1 MIGKCKNIVAI
12 VILMYEQD
20 LLDPTKLLN
29 RRISQLE
36 NELDY
41 YKTLTKEYKQK
52 IELEQIANHDLRL
65 QNIAL
70 EKIDEGETFEL
81 QTPHTILKAKAIEKR
96 TLKQE

>member
-1 MIGKCKNIVAI
+1 
-12 VILMYEQD
+12 MYEQD

-70 EKIDEGETFEL
+70 EKENMVLKIFKKTQYPIFSDNYYETEL
-81 QTPHTILKAKAIEKR
+81 R
-96 TLKQE
+96 